1 MGEQTTDKKALNIKQ
16 FTIIFF
22 LGLGYTI
29 VYATPFIQYV
39 FYDSLVEALQCT
51 NQQLGYLITI
61 FGIGNLLAP
70 FGGAL
75 SDKFNTKK
83 IYIFAMLMICA
94 LNVIFTLNMNYSFS
108 LVIWGGFAI
117 FGLFLYFPAHTKLTR
132 LVGSESQQGTIL
144 DLQKLFAVLQML
156 LLTLLLYIYLHIF
169 QINILV

>member
-1 MGEQTTDKKALNIKQ
+1 M
-16 FTIIFF
+16 
-22 LGLGYTI
+22 GLGYTI

-39 FYDSLVEALQCT
+39 FYDSLVEVLQCT

-75 SDKFNTKK
+75 SDKFNMLK
-83 IYIFAMLMICA
+83 IYILPMLMICA

-108 LVIWGGFAI
+108 LVIWGGLAI
-117 FGLFLYFPAHTKLTR
+117 FGLFLYFLFQKFFDGCVKVSR
-132 LVGSESQQGTIL
+132 VQFL